1 MKIAIF
7 PNNSVLLSSL
17 VRKNNHTPLIVFT
30 PTDSDEKYDKNQPPF
45 NMTWKN
51 PIKGLKNTT
60 LPTPSGVRGYMSL
73 YDPIIDEAEA
83 GIIIK
88 EGQNSGMY
96 NILNECILFGC
107 FSCINSINETIYLL
121 RKKDIPL
128 LELDYPKS
136 QDSLIEMIKKIDMFL
151 KNPKKTDESVKSNKK
166 ISVDELKLI
175 IDKEI

>member
-17 VRKNNHTPLIVFT
+17 VRKNNHTPLMVFT
-30 PTDSDEKYDKNQPPF
+30 PTDSDEKYDKNQAPF

-51 PIKGLKNTT
+51 HI
-60 LPTPSGVRGYMSL
+60 
-73 YDPIIDEAEA
+73 
-83 GIIIK
+83 
-88 EGQNSGMY
+88 
-96 NILNECILFGC
+96 
-107 FSCINSINETIYLL
+107 
-121 RKKDIPL
+121 
-128 LELDYPKS
+128 
-136 QDSLIEMIKKIDMFL
+136 